1 MATHA
6 FQQPYDATVSEIDPM
21 DLATPAQDQRKS
33 IGRLTRLMAR
43 SLSMVWQSARTPFLA
58 LIGLQLLNAVALALQ
73 VVAVQLALT
82 AVLAITGSTGDLWR
96 LMQPVLLLA
105 GLTAATAVIASV
117 QVGLG
122 RYAGELVV
130 AVMWKR
136 VLRVATRVDLR
147 KFESAR
153 FYDRLQRVQADGL
166 TRPYQIT
173 YGLVA
178 AIGALAASAGLVVA
192 IVLVHPALLPLL
204 LVGGVPV
211 LVTSRRQSQLEFDF
225 VARQTQSMRLRTYL
239 TRVQT
244 GRDEAKE
251 VRAFGLA
258 RNFGQRLNTLYADYL
273 RDLAQHVSHRSRLG
287 AAGSL
292 GSAALLALTLF
303 LLAWLIST
311 NRLSIAEA
319 GAALVA
325 IRLLA
330 SQVQSGFTG
339 VQAIFESGLFI
350 DDLDGFLTLAP
361 AAEGGSREIAPPADF
376 HRIRAD
382 AVSFSYPG
390 RSALA
395 LQAASIEINRGEV
408 VALVGENG
416 SGKTTLAKVMAGLY
430 EPGSG
435 AVRWDGTDVRTFR
448 PDLFRQ
454 RIAIIFQDFV
464 RYALSAEQ
472 NIAVARPDDEIDHA
486 AIREAAKI
494 ADADSFLSA
503 LPAGYQTPL
512 SRRFTGGHEL
522 SGGQWQKVG
531 IARAFYRN
539 APLVI
544 IDEPT
549 AALDARAEYELFSSL
564 HEVLRGRSA
573 LIISHRFSTVRTADR
588 IYVLD
593 HGRVV
598 EHGTHDELVA
608 LGGQYA
614 ELFHLQA
621 SAYSVDRVMD

>member
-1 MATHA
+1 
-6 FQQPYDATVSEIDPM
+6 M

-43 SLSMVWQSARTPFLA
+43 SLSIVWQSARTPFLA
-58 LIGLQLLNAVALALQ
+58 LIGLQLLNAIALALQ
-73 VVAVQLALT
+73 IFAVQLALT
-82 AVLAITGSTGDLWR
+82 AVLEISGTRDPWSLV
-96 LMQPVLLLA
+96 QPVLLLA
-105 GLTAATAVIASV
+105 GLTAVTAVIASV

-153 FYDRLQRVQADGL
+153 FYDRLQRVQANAL

-173 YGLVA
+173 HGLVA
-178 AIGALAASAGLVVA
+178 TTGGAAASAGLLIA
-192 IVLVHPALLPLL
+192 IGWVHPALLPLL
-204 LVGGVPV
+204 LVGAVPV
-211 LVTSRRQSQLEFDF
+211 LLTSRRQSQLESDF
-225 VARQTQSMRLRTYL
+225 LAQQTDSTRLRSYL

-251 VRAFGLA
+251 VRAFGLG
-258 RNFGQRLNTLYADYL
+258 RKFGQRLNTLYADYL
-273 RDLAQHVSHRSRLG
+273 RDLAQHLWHRSRLG

-292 GSAALLALTLF
+292 GSALLLALTLF

-311 NRLSIAEA
+311 GRLSIAEA
-319 GAALVA
+319 GAAVVA

-330 SQVQSGFTG
+330 GQIHSGLTG
-339 VQAIFESGLFI
+339 VQAIFESGQFI

-361 AAEGGSREIAPPADF
+361 AAEGGSREIGPPAEFD
-376 HRIRAD
+376 RIRSD

-395 LQAASIEINRGEV
+395 LQAASVEINRGEV

-416 SGKTTLAKVMAGLY
+416 SGKTTLAKVIAGLY

-435 AVRWDGTDVRTFR
+435 AVRWDGVDVRTFR
-448 PDLFRQ
+448 PELFRE
-454 RIAIIFQDFV
+454 RVAIIFQDFV
-464 RYALSAEQ
+464 RYGLSAEE
-472 NIAVARPDDEIDHA
+472 NIAVARPDDEVDHA
-486 AIREAAKI
+486 AIREAAKL
-494 ADADSFLSA
+494 ADADSFLAA
-503 LPAGYQTPL
+503 LPAGYETPL

-522 SGGQWQKVG
+522 SGGQWQKVA

-573 LIISHRFSTVRTADR
+573 LIVSHRFSTVRTADR

-598 EHGTHDELVA
+598 EQGTHDELMA

-614 ELFHLQA
+614 ELFDLQA
-621 SAYSVDRVMD
+621 SAYSVDRIMD

>member
-1 MATHA
+1 
-6 FQQPYDATVSEIDPM
+6 M
-21 DLATPAQDQRKS
+21 DLATPAQDQQKS

-43 SLSMVWQSARTPFLA
+43 SLSIVWQSARTPFLA
-58 LIGLQLLNAVALALQ
+58 LIGLQLLNAIALAMQIL
-73 VVAVQLALT
+73 AVHLALT
-82 AVLAITGSTGDLWR
+82 AVLEISGTGDPWR
-96 LMQPVLLLA
+96 LVQPVLLLA
-105 GLTAATAVIASV
+105 GLTAVTAVIASV

-153 FYDRLQRVQADGL
+153 FYDRLHRVKANAL

-173 YGLVA
+173 RGLVA
-178 AIGALAASAGLVVA
+178 TTGGAAASAGLLIA
-192 IVLVHPALLPLL
+192 IVVLHPALLPLL
-204 LVGGVPV
+204 LVGAVPV
-211 LVTSRRQSQLEFDF
+211 LLTSRRQSQLESDF
-225 VARQTQSMRLRTYL
+225 LARQTQSMRLRSYL
-239 TRVQT
+239 TWVQT

-251 VRAFGLA
+251 VRAFGLG
-258 RNFGQRLNTLYADYL
+258 RNFGQRLNTLYADHL
-273 RDLAQHVSHRSRLG
+273 RDLAQHLWQRSRLG

-292 GSAALLALTLF
+292 GSAVLLVLTLF

-311 NRLSIAEA
+311 GRLNVAAA

-330 SQVQSGFTG
+330 GQVQSGLAG
-339 VQAIFESGLFI
+339 VQAIFESGPFI

-361 AAEGGSREIAPPADF
+361 AAEGGSRETAPPAEF

-435 AVRWDGTDVRTFR
+435 AVRWDGVDVSTFR
-448 PDLFRQ
+448 PELFRD
-454 RIAIIFQDFV
+454 RVAIIFQDFV
-464 RYALSAEQ
+464 RYALSAEE
-472 NIAVARPDDEIDHA
+472 NIAVARPDDEVDHA

-494 ADADSFLSA
+494 AGADSFLSA
-503 LPAGYQTPL
+503 LPAGYETPL

-522 SGGQWQKVG
+522 SGGQWQKVA

-593 HGRVV
+593 DGRVV
-598 EHGTHDELVA
+598 EQGTHDELMA

>member
-1 MATHA
+1 
-6 FQQPYDATVSEIDPM
+6 M

-43 SLSMVWQSARTPFLA
+43 SLSIVWQSARTPFLA
-58 LIGLQLLNAVALALQ
+58 LIGLQLLNAIALALQ
-73 VVAVQLALT
+73 IFAVQLALT
-82 AVLAITGSTGDLWR
+82 AVLEISGTRDPWSLV
-96 LMQPVLLLA
+96 QPVLLLA
-105 GLTAATAVIASV
+105 GLTAVTAVIASV

-153 FYDRLQRVQADGL
+153 FYDRLQRVQANAL

-173 YGLVA
+173 HGLVA
-178 AIGALAASAGLVVA
+178 TTGGAAASAGLLIA
-192 IVLVHPALLPLL
+192 IGCVHPALLPLL
-204 LVGGVPV
+204 LVGAVPV
-211 LVTSRRQSQLEFDF
+211 LLTSRRQSQLESDF
-225 VARQTQSMRLRTYL
+225 LAQQTDSTRLRSYL

-251 VRAFGLA
+251 VRAFGLG
-258 RNFGQRLNTLYADYL
+258 RKFGQRLNTLYADYL
-273 RDLAQHVSHRSRLG
+273 RDLAQHLWHRSRLG

-292 GSAALLALTLF
+292 GSALLLALTLF

-311 NRLSIAEA
+311 GRLSIAEA
-319 GAALVA
+319 GAAVVA

-330 SQVQSGFTG
+330 GQIHSGLTG
-339 VQAIFESGLFI
+339 VQAIFESGQFI

-361 AAEGGSREIAPPADF
+361 AAEGGSREIGPPAEFD
-376 HRIRAD
+376 RIRSD

-395 LQAASIEINRGEV
+395 LQAASVEINRGEV

-416 SGKTTLAKVMAGLY
+416 SGKTTLAKVIAGLY

-435 AVRWDGTDVRTFR
+435 AVRWDGVDVRTFR
-448 PDLFRQ
+448 PELFRE
-454 RIAIIFQDFV
+454 RVAIIFQDFV
-464 RYALSAEQ
+464 RYALSAEE
-472 NIAVARPDDEIDHA
+472 NIAVARPDDEVDHA
-486 AIREAAKI
+486 AIREAAKL
-494 ADADSFLSA
+494 ADADSFLAA
-503 LPAGYQTPL
+503 LPAGYETPL

-522 SGGQWQKVG
+522 SGGQWQKVA

-573 LIISHRFSTVRTADR
+573 LIVSHRFSTVRTADR

-598 EHGTHDELVA
+598 EQGTHDELMA

-614 ELFHLQA
+614 ELFDLQA
-621 SAYSVDRVMD
+621 SAYSVDRIMD